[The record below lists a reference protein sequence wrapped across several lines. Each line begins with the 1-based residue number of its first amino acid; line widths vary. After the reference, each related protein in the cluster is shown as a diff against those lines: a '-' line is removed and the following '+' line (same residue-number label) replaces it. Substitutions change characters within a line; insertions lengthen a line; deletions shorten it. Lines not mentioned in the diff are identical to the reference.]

1 MLVVLLY
8 VWVYTDSHRFNPDIY
23 IYIHTYTYICVY
35 VYENIIADIAS
46 RLSARADYM
55 LDPKL
60 LEDLQ
65 QRRGRYAGDAPSR

>member
-1 MLVVLLY
+1 M
-8 VWVYTDSHRFNPDIY
+8 
-23 IYIHTYTYICVY
+23 Y